1 MKFDKL
7 FGIAAIIF
15 AMGYFMQSLP
25 FAQAFP
31 QGPNV
36 GLGSNPYESF
46 TGSIHDSNGNRT
58 LLTVPSD
65 QIFIVTTCVTNTNY
79 INLNENSNTMIDGH
93 SGACSGGALKDGN
106 GHLVISSGS
115 TLDVISTYGT
125 RYYYIEGY
133 YAQP

>member
-1 MKFDKL
+1 MKIDKL
-7 FGIAAIIF
+7 FGVAAIICSL
-15 AMGYFMQSLP
+15 GYFMRSLP

-31 QGPNV
+31 QGPNLS
-36 GLGSNPYESF
+36 LGANPYMSF
-46 TGSIHDSNGNRT
+46 TGSIDQSVGNRT

-65 QIFIVTTCVTNTNY
+65 QIFIVTTCVANSAY
-79 INLNENSNTMIDGH
+79 IDLKQNNDTIITGSSNGCTT
-93 SGACSGGALKDGN
+93 GALHDGN

-115 TLDVISTYGT
+115 DLKVLSTYGT